1 MPQDVRTAVAQTSRR
16 SHSRQAVLSDFDI
29 LNFALNLEYL
39 EAEFFS
45 IATTGQRL
53 PDSLTTG
60 VGTAGPTTGGQ
71 RVAFED
77 PILAATA
84 AELAADELAHVR
96 FLRSVLGAQAIAKP
110 AINLNAL
117 GLGFANGNEFL
128 TLQRSIEDVGTSA
141 YAGAARLLTNKD
153 ILEAAAR
160 ILADEAYHVGN
171 TRYQLVARGVNVPP
185 VDAKDQPPSPSNFFP
200 ADGNALAII
209 RTPSEVLAIVYANR
223 APGAAGGGFFPSGV
237 NGAIRTV

>member
-1 MPQDVRTAVAQTSRR
+1 M
-16 SHSRQAVLSDFDI
+16 
-29 LNFALNLEYL
+29 
-39 EAEFFS
+39 
-45 IATTGQRL
+45 
-53 PDSLTTG
+53 
-60 VGTAGPTTGGQ
+60 
-71 RVAFED
+71 
-77 PILAATA
+77 
-84 AELAADELAHVR
+84 R
-96 FLRSVLGAQAIAKP
+96 FLRSVLGGQAIAKP

-185 VDAKDQPPSPSNFFP
+185 VDAKDQPPSLSNFFP
-200 ADGNALAII
+200 ADSNALAIT
-209 RTPSEVLAIVYANR
+209 RTPSEVLAIVYANPT
-223 APGAAGGGFFPSGV
+223 PGTAGGGFFPSGV